1 MLAPCIFSRQE
12 ACNLFYTR
20 VPHDFGMRRPPT
32 IATIAE
38 VKEKHRLLELLGD
51 IKLTMTMLKE
61 EDTSIHPDDR
71 NFKQLDTGLKPLP
84 AKSKERQMIK
94 DYSTARQPNPCFHIF
109 IRHRTPNPVFEF
121 IDAFA
126 TIARLCRRPTV
137 DIMSRL
143 SPICHP

>member
-1 MLAPCIFSRQE
+1 
-12 ACNLFYTR
+12 
-20 VPHDFGMRRPPT
+20 MRRPPT

-38 VKEKHRLLELLGD
+38 VKEKYRLLELLGD

-94 DYSTARQPNPCFHIF
+94 DYSTVH
-109 IRHRTPNPVFEF
+109 V
-121 IDAFA
+121 
-126 TIARLCRRPTV
+126 RPY
-137 DIMSRL
+137 L
-143 SPICHP
+143 